1 MNVASTL
8 LESFSPLRVRDFRV
22 YLGGQAISLVGT
34 WLQVTAQG
42 WAVWVISRSTSAL
55 GIAAMLSTLPILL
68 LGRWTGVWADRLDR
82 RRLLIATATG
92 AMALAFVLA
101 SLVQTNRIQ
110 LWHLYL
116 LSALL
121 GIVTAIDLP
130 AQQAFLGDLSGM
142 GQVRRAVNLN
152 TMIVQ
157 VSRMVGPAMAGFVI
171 ASLGTATAFWLNGL
185 SFVAVIASLLA
196 VRSNQV
202 QTARSDGSAG
212 GFGEGLRF
220 VAGQPRI
227 QDLMIFVVLITF
239 LVFPVLNIL
248 PAFATGVLR
257 GDAQTLGI
265 LLASSG
271 AGALTGTLF
280 VVPIAQTIR
289 RTGAV
294 VGTAV
299 VWMGVWAIIFSTTT
313 WLPLSVVSMFFVSL
327 GAPAVFTMVNGL
339 LQFLAPPEMRA
350 RLLSLL
356 LMVSFGLQPFASL
369 LIGYSAEL
377 LSTPVAIEINGILLL
392 TGAAAMFA
400 LRPKLLRWEVNPPA
414 GETNGSA

>member
-1 MNVASTL
+1 M
-8 LESFSPLRVRDFRV
+8 
-22 YLGGQAISLVGT
+22 
-34 WLQVTAQG
+34 
-42 WAVWVISRSTSAL
+42 ISRSTSAL

-92 AMALAFVLA
+92 AMVLAFILA
-101 SLVQTNRIQ
+101 VLVQTNLLQ

-157 VSRMVGPAMAGFVI
+157 LSRMVGPAMAGFVI

-202 QTARSDGSAG
+202 RTARSDSSAG

-248 PAFATGVLR
+248 PAFATDVLR

-289 RTGAV
+289 RTGVV

-313 WLPLSVVSMFFVSL
+313 WLPLSAISMFFVSL
-327 GAPAVFTMVNGL
+327 GAPAVFTMANGL

-377 LSTPVAIEINGILLL
+377 LTTPVAIEINGVLLL
-392 TGAAAMFA
+392 TSAGAMFA
-400 LRPKLLRWEVNPPA
+400 LRSKLLRWEVSPVV
-414 GETNGSA
+414 GEATRSA

>member
-1 MNVASTL
+1 MNVATTL
-8 LESFSPLRVRDFRV
+8 LKSFSPLRIRDFRV

-42 WAVWVISRSTSAL
+42 WVVWVISRSTSAL

-92 AMALAFVLA
+92 AMVPAFVLA
-101 SLVQTNRIQ
+101 VLVQTNLIE
-110 LWHLYL
+110 LWHLYVM
-116 LSALL
+116 SALL

-157 VSRMVGPAMAGFVI
+157 VSRMVGPALAGFII
-171 ASLGTATAFWLNGL
+171 ASLGTATAFWVNGL
-185 SFVAVIASLLA
+185 SFGAVIASLLA
-196 VRSNQV
+196 VRSSQV
-202 QTARSDGSAG
+202 RISRSDGATG

-220 VAGQPRI
+220 VSGQPRI
-227 QDLMIFVVLITF
+227 QDLIIFVVLITF

-248 PAFATGVLR
+248 PAFATDVLQ

-271 AGALTGTLF
+271 AGALAGTLF
-280 VVPIAQTIR
+280 VVPIAQSMR

-294 VGTAV
+294 VGAAV
-299 VWMGVWAIIFSTTT
+299 VWMGVWAIVFSTTT

-377 LSTPVAIEINGILLL
+377 LSTPVAIEINGVLLL
-392 TGAAAMFA
+392 TGAGAMFA
-400 LRPKLLRWEVNPPA
+400 LRPRLLRWEVSPPA
-414 GETNGSA
+414 GETTGSA

>member
-1 MNVASTL
+1 LNVASTL

-377 LSTPVAIEINGILLL
+377 LSTPVAIEINGVLLL
-392 TGAAAMFA
+392 TSAGAMFA
-400 LRPKLLRWEVNPPA
+400 LRSKLLRWEVSPVVEEA
-414 GETNGSA
+414 TRSA

>member
-1 MNVASTL
+1 MNIASTL
-8 LESFSPLRVRDFRV
+8 LESFSPLRIRDFRV

-92 AMALAFVLA
+92 AMVLAFILAVLVK
-101 SLVQTNRIQ
+101 SNLLQ

-157 VSRMVGPAMAGFVI
+157 VSRMVGPALAGLII

-202 QTARSDGSAG
+202 RTARSDGASG

-248 PAFATGVLR
+248 PAFATQVLQ

-271 AGALTGTLF
+271 AGALAGTLF

-313 WLPLSVVSMFFVSL
+313 WLPLSAISMFFVSL
-327 GAPAVFTMVNGL
+327 GAPAVFTMANGL
-339 LQFLAPPEMRA
+339 LQFLAPHEMRA

-377 LSTPVAIEINGILLL
+377 LTTPVAIEINGILLL
-392 TGAAAMFA
+392 TGAAAMFV
-400 LRPKLLRWEVNPPA
+400 LRPKLLQWEVSPPA
-414 GETNGSA
+414 GETTGSD

>member
-1 MNVASTL
+1 LNVASTL
-8 LESFSPLRVRDFRV
+8 LESFSPLRIRDFRV

-92 AMALAFVLA
+92 AMVLAFILA
-101 SLVQTNRIQ
+101 VLVQTNLLQ

-157 VSRMVGPAMAGFVI
+157 LSRMVGPAMAGFVI
-171 ASLGTATAFWLNGL
+171 ASLVTATAFWLNGL

-202 QTARSDGSAG
+202 RTARSDSSAG

-248 PAFATGVLR
+248 PAFATDVLR

-289 RTGAV
+289 RTGVV

-313 WLPLSVVSMFFVSL
+313 WLPLSAISMFFVSL
-327 GAPAVFTMVNGL
+327 GAPAVFTMANGL

-377 LSTPVAIEINGILLL
+377 LTTPVAIEINGVLLL
-392 TGAAAMFA
+392 TSAGAMFA
-400 LRPKLLRWEVNPPA
+400 LRSKLLRWEVSPVV
-414 GETNGSA
+414 GEATRSA